1 MQTGNIEYNRIIR
14 FKKEVRG
21 FYNAPTFYITDLS
34 NTEMLFTLQD
44 VTTKVPHEGFENI
57 TLYPTLL
64 ESPVDS
70 VSPLNGSR
78 NHVIVEF
85 TLPKPV
91 GEIPN
96 NSNWCI
102 EWSDEVGDLDW
113 CELYATDKSDDTP
126 LEVNIPY

>member
-14 FKKEVRG
+14 FKKDVRG

-44 VTTKVPHEGFENI
+44 VTTKV
-57 TLYPTLL
+57 
-64 ESPVDS
+64 VDS
-70 VSPLNGSR
+70 VSPLNGVR